1 MAVKLF
7 QSKFVYRLI
16 FLLALSLPAVKGERA
31 AAAGVDEGTC
41 CTGPILEAP
50 SQVAQ
55 SADEDLD
62 SVSPGDLN
70 GTNWRLVAF
79 ASDEPVP
86 SEVEIT
92 AVFEAAQVSGSAG
105 CNRYFAGLEPN
116 ANDGPAFSPIGTT
129 RMACSEPL
137 MEAEA
142 RYLSLLQ
149 RVERFGMQAG
159 NLVLVYP
166 EVDAQGALVFQRAE

>member
-1 MAVKLF
+1 MVVKLI
-7 QSKFVYRLI
+7 QPKFMLRLL
-16 FLLALSLPAVKGERA
+16 FSLALSLPAVTSEQSA
-31 AAAGVDEGTC
+31 VAGVDGGAC
-41 CTGPILEAP
+41 CSDPILEAP
-50 SQVAQ
+50 LQVAQ

-62 SVSPGDLN
+62 PVSPGDLN

-79 ASDEPVP
+79 AREEPVP

-92 AVFEAAQVSGSAG
+92 AVFEASQLSGSAG

-116 ANDGPAFSPIGTT
+116 AGIGPAFSPIGTT

-159 NLVLVYP
+159 KLLLAYP
-166 EVDAQGALVFQRAE
+166 EGDAQDALVFQRVD

>member
-7 QSKFVYRLI
+7 QSKFMYCLL
-16 FLLALSLPAVKGERA
+16 FLLALSLPAVKSERA
-31 AAAGVDEGTC
+31 AAAGVDGVAC

-50 SQVAQ
+50 LQLAQ
-55 SADEDLD
+55 SAGEDLD
-62 SVSPGDLN
+62 PVSPGDLN

-79 ASDEPVP
+79 ARDEPVP

-149 RVERFGMQAG
+149 RVERFSMQAG
-159 NLVLVYP
+159 KLVLAYP
-166 EVDAQGALVFQRAE
+166 DGDAQDALVFQRVD